1 VLSEFEVRR
10 EVDGDGS
17 ELQIQHTSVLN
28 LLTDIAGVAVGHAT
42 DLVRGTGVT
51 AILFDRPAIA
61 SVSVLG
67 GAPGSRDTAML
78 DPEMTIERVD
88 AIALAGGSVFGLDA
102 AGGVLAWL
110 REHDRGEVFGL
121 VPIVPGTIIF
131 DLGNG
136 GDKDWGRY
144 APYREMGYAAAEA
157 ARAAPFALGT
167 VGAGT
172 GATTPLVKGGIGSAS
187 GMTAEG
193 YRIAALA
200 VTNAIGNPL
209 IGAGPHFW
217 SAPFEQN
224 REFGGLGWPPAP
236 LPPDALLPRLKGLP
250 DPVPEGGTTIGLVV
264 TDAPL
269 TKTQAKRLAIAA
281 QDGVARAVLSA
292 HLPFDGDTMFAAAT
306 GEGPAIDPHGLT
318 LLCHTATM
326 VTARAV
332 ARGVFEGTALP
343 YADALP
349 DWRTLFRAR

>member
-1 VLSEFEVRR
+1 M
-10 EVDGDGS
+10 
-17 ELQIQHTSVLN
+17 LN
-28 LLTDIAGVAVGHAT
+28 LLTDIPGVSVGHAT
-42 DLVRGTGVT
+42 DLALGSGVT
-51 AILFDRPAIA
+51 AILFDRPAMA

-67 GAPGSRDTAML
+67 GAPGSRDTTML
-78 DPEMTIERVD
+78 EPDMTIERVD
-88 AIALAGGSVFGLDA
+88 AITLGGGSVFGLDA

-110 REHDRGEVFGL
+110 RERARGMVFGM
-121 VPIVPGTIIF
+121 VPIVPGAIIF
-131 DLGNG
+131 DLRNG

-144 APYREMGYAAAEA
+144 APYRDLGYAAAEA

-193 YRIAALA
+193 FRVAALT
-200 VTNAIGNPL
+200 VVNAIGNPL
-209 IGAGPHFW
+209 IGTGPHFW

-236 LPPDALLPRLKGLP
+236 LPADALLPRLKGLP

-264 TDAPL
+264 TDAAL
-269 TKTQAKRLAIAA
+269 TKAQAKRLAIAA

-292 HLPFDGDTMFAAAT
+292 HLPFDGDTMFGVAT
-306 GEGPAIDPHGLT
+306 GDGAAIDAHGLT
-318 LLCHTATM
+318 LLCHAATM

-332 ARGVFEGTALP
+332 ARGVFAATALP
-343 YADALP
+343 YPDALP
-349 DWRTLFRAR
+349 DWRTLFR